1 MLFSLVVRLPAT
13 RSGRHYI
20 EKLQNSRHFWL
31 AQRNLVFLP
40 LAQGADLAATLRLMT
55 ETSERPKSDSLQP
68 LRALVPYVRPYM
80 GTLYL
85 AMAALVLASV
95 AQLALPVAIRYLIDA
110 GLLADDA
117 ASIDKYFAGLF
128 AVAIAF
134 GLFSALRF
142 YLVTWLGERVV
153 ADIRES
159 VYQHVVRLDPT
170 FFEVTKTGEV
180 LSRLTTDTTLIQS
193 ISGAGLSITL
203 RASLNMV
210 GAVIMLAVTSPR
222 LAGMILLLL
231 PLVIVPIILI
241 GRRVRTLS
249 RASQDRIADTSG
261 LAGETLNA
269 ISTVQAFT
277 MERLQS
283 GRFGDAVKLAFET
296 AVKRIRIRALLTGVA
311 ILFIFGAITFVLWIG
326 TRSVMAGEMTGG
338 QLGQFLLYAIFA
350 SAAAAGLSEMWGEVQ
365 RAAGA
370 MERLV
375 ELLNAKPAIVAPPD
389 PKPLP
394 ETSRGLISL
403 ENVSFRYPSR
413 PDSFAIT
420 DFTLDVESGETLAIV
435 GPSGAGKSTLFQLLL
450 RFYDPESGCIRVDG
464 VDIREATPEAVRS
477 RIGLVPQETV
487 IFGTTAREN
496 IGYGRPGA
504 RDDEIEAA
512 AKAAAANS
520 FIRQLPD
527 GYESFLGERGTRLS
541 GGQRQR
547 IAIARAILKDP
558 PILLLDEATSSL
570 DAESERVVQEALE
583 HLMEDRTTII
593 IAHRLATV
601 LKATRIVVMD
611 HGKIVDIG
619 THNDLV
625 QRDSLYARL
634 AELQFGEIALA
645 HSTIDSP
652 NQVAER
658 DFPA

>member
-1 MLFSLVVRLPAT
+1 MDEST
-13 RSGRHYI
+13 
-20 EKLQNSRHFWL
+20 
-31 AQRNLVFLP
+31 
-40 LAQGADLAATLRLMT
+40 
-55 ETSERPKSDSLQP
+55 ERPKGKSLQP
-68 LRALVPYVRPYM
+68 LRAIVPFVRPYL
-80 GTLYL
+80 GTLYF
-85 AMAALVLASV
+85 AFTALILASA
-95 AQLALPVAIRYLIDA
+95 AQLALPIAIRYLIDA
-110 GLLADDA
+110 GMLAEDA
-117 ASIDKYFAGLF
+117 ASIDRYFLGLF
-128 AVAIAF
+128 AVAMAF
-134 GLFSALRF
+134 GLFSAVRF

-153 ADIRES
+153 ADIRNA
-159 VYQHVVRLDPT
+159 VYRHVVRLDPT
-170 FFEVTKTGEV
+170 FFEVTRTGEV

-193 ISGAGLSITL
+193 ISGAGLSIAL
-203 RASLNMV
+203 RSMLNLV
-210 GAVIMLAVTSPR
+210 GAVVMLTVTSPR

-249 RASQDRIADTSG
+249 RASQDRVADTSG

-269 ISTVQAFT
+269 IATVQAFT

-283 GRFGDAVKLAFET
+283 TRFGDAVAVAFKT
-296 AVKRIRIRALLTGVA
+296 AVQRIRVRALLTGVA

-375 ELLNAKPAIVAPPD
+375 ELLSVSPAIVAPPE

-394 ETSRGLISL
+394 ATSRGLISL
-403 ENVSFRYPSR
+403 EDVSFRYPSR
-413 PDSFAIT
+413 PDSFAID
-420 DFTLDVESGETLAIV
+420 DFTLDVACGETLAIV

-464 VDIREATPEAVRS
+464 VDIREADPEAVRS

-487 IFGTTAREN
+487 IFGTSAREN
-496 IGYGRPGA
+496 IGFGRPGA
-504 RDDEIEAA
+504 TDAEIESA
-512 AKAAAANS
+512 AKAAAADE
-520 FIRQLPD
+520 FIRQLPE
-527 GYESFLGERGTRLS
+527 GYETFLGERGTRLS

-570 DAESERVVQEALE
+570 DAESERLVQEALE

-611 HGKIVDIG
+611 HGRIVDIG
-619 THNDLV
+619 SHGELIR
-625 QRDSLYARL
+625 RDSLYAKL
-634 AELQFGEIALA
+634 AELQFGEPD
-645 HSTIDSP
+645 T
-652 NQVAER
+652 R
-658 DFPA
+658 

>member
-1 MLFSLVVRLPAT
+1 
-13 RSGRHYI
+13 
-20 EKLQNSRHFWL
+20 
-31 AQRNLVFLP
+31 
-40 LAQGADLAATLRLMT
+40 
-55 ETSERPKSDSLQP
+55 
-68 LRALVPYVRPYM
+68 
-80 GTLYL
+80 
-85 AMAALVLASV
+85 MAALVLASA
-95 AQLALPVAIRYLIDA
+95 AQLALPIAIRYLIDA
-110 GLLADDA
+110 GLLAESA
-117 ASIDKYFAGLF
+117 TSIDRYFLALF
-128 AVAIAF
+128 SVAVAF

-153 ADIRES
+153 ADLRTA
-159 VYQHVVRLDPT
+159 VYGHVVRLDPT

-193 ISGAGLSITL
+193 ISGAGLSIAL
-203 RASLNMV
+203 RSMLNLT
-210 GAVIMLAVTSPR
+210 GAIIMLAVTSPR
-222 LAGMILLLL
+222 LAGMILTLL
-231 PLVIVPIILI
+231 PLVIVPLIVI

-249 RASQDRIADTSG
+249 RASQDRVADTSG

-269 ISTVQAFT
+269 IATVQAFT
-277 MERLQS
+277 MESLQS
-283 GRFGDAVKLAFET
+283 SRYGT
-296 AVKRIRIRALLTGVA
+296 AVGEAFDTAVRRIRVRALLTGIA

-350 SAAAAGLSEMWGEVQ
+350 AAATAGLSEMWGEVQ

-375 ELLNAKPAIVAPPD
+375 ELLDAEPAIVAPPD
-389 PKPLP
+389 PQPLP
-394 ETSRGLISL
+394 EPGAGRIHLD
-403 ENVSFRYPSR
+403 NVCFRYPSR
-413 PDSFAIT
+413 PDALAI
-420 DFTLDVESGETLAIV
+420 DGFTLDVASGETLAIV

-450 RFYDPESGCIRVDG
+450 RFYDPQSGSIRVDG
-464 VDIREATPEAVRS
+464 VDISRAAPEAVRA

-487 IFGTTAREN
+487 LFGTTAREN

-504 RDDEIEAA
+504 SNAEIEAA
-512 AKAAAANS
+512 ARAAAADD

-583 HLMEDRTTII
+583 HLMQGRTTLI

-601 LKATRIVVMD
+601 QKATRIVVMD
-611 HGKIVDIG
+611 HGRIVDVG
-619 THNDLV
+619 THDALV
-625 QRDSLYARL
+625 RRDSLYARL
-634 AELQFGEIALA
+634 AELQFG
-645 HSTIDSP
+645 D
-652 NQVAER
+652 
-658 DFPA
+658 PAAG